1 MSQLLLVE
9 DDAIIAS
16 IYQRKLKM
24 EGFDVTHAEDGE
36 VAINTAGKSPPG
48 IVLLDLQLPKKN
60 GVDVIQFLRSN
71 AATKDVP
78 IVVFT
83 NSYLGSLVQ
92 SAWEAGA
99 TKCLTK
105 AICTPKQVADVLRA
119 TLEGRDIGIGGPGQP
134 SGGTPDSPTPM
145 PAQTAAPAPPAPAAP
160 AAPPPSA
167 PAAQPSSI
175 PMPGAL
181 ADLLKSTQPPDQ
193 NNEAMPVAEAGA
205 LSTPHVPQ
213 TPATTPGDQ
222 QAPPS
227 PAPTPGKRKPRT
239 LRRPRVPGAPSPQ
252 ITKAE
257 VTPPSEDQFQK
268 ELRRGFAESLPSALA
283 YVRHQLQA
291 FIKNENDQSSLH
303 WAEDRSAILFEM
315 YRKMHS
321 VTAGGGTAGY
331 FRIARVSAAFE
342 ALLTELSENTDKVND
357 STVRTVVST
366 VDFLGILFDKVNEP
380 EGNEF
385 TNANIM
391 VVDDEP
397 LSRKAVMRGLE
408 KAELRA
414 KDVADPSVAA
424 DLANEQRFNLIFLDI
439 DMPGMDGYELCKK
452 IRETELNKT
461 TPVIFVTGITDF
473 MAKAKSSLS
482 GGSDLIGK
490 PFLATELAV
499 KALSYLAKARF
510 ES

>member
-24 EGFDVTHAEDGE
+24 EGFEVTHAEDGE
-36 VAINTAGKSPPG
+36 VAIEAAKAAPPE

-60 GVDVIQFLRSN
+60 GVDVIEFLRGH
-71 AATKDVP
+71 ATTQDVP

-92 SAWEAGA
+92 SAWDAGA

-105 AICTPKQVADVLRA
+105 AICTPKQVADVLHA

-134 SGGTPDSPTPM
+134 PGGTTDAPATT
-145 PAQTAAPAPPAPAAP
+145 PAQASAPAPPAPTAPTAP
-160 AAPPPSA
+160 ATPAPT
-167 PAAQPSSI
+167 PAAATEDAGSI

-181 ADLLKSTQPPDQ
+181 ADLLKT
-193 NNEAMPVAEAGA
+193 
-205 LSTPHVPQ
+205 
-213 TPATTPGDQ
+213 TPAQNDALPATG
-222 QAPPS
+222 
-227 PAPTPGKRKPRT
+227 APTPETPPPADAPPAEPKPAAPTKRKPRT
-239 LRRPRVPGAPSPQ
+239 LRRPRVPGAHTTQ
-252 ITKAE
+252 ITRAQVE
-257 VTPPSEDQFQK
+257 PASEDLFQQ
-268 ELRRGFAESLPSALA
+268 ELRRGFAESLPGALG
-283 YVRHQLQA
+283 YVRQQLQA
-291 FIKNENDQSSLH
+291 FIKNENDQSSLR

-321 VTAGGGTAGY
+321 VTAGAGTAGS

-342 ALLTELSENTDKVND
+342 ALLTELSENTDKIND

-366 VDFLGILFDKVNEP
+366 VDFLGILFDKVDEP
-380 EGNEF
+380 EGAEI
-385 TNANIM
+385 TQANIM

-414 KDVADPSVAA
+414 KDVADPAVAS
-424 DLANEQRFNLIFLDI
+424 DLAKEQKFSLIFLDI

-461 TPVIFVTGITDF
+461 TPVIFVTGLTDF

-482 GGSDLIGK
+482 GGNDLIGK

-499 KALSYLAKARF
+499 KALSYLAKALF
-510 ES
+510 EA